1 MSEPIIRA
9 GDIAAL
15 SEAITQTC
23 EAVAEVARQNTVL
36 VEAINLLSE
45 RVEQLEGEKAALIE
59 DPKQEELEIL

>member
-36 VEAINLLSE
+36 VEAINLLNE

-59 DPKQEELEIL
+59 DSEPEN

>member
-9 GDIAAL
+9 GDISAL

-36 VEAINLLSE
+36 VEAINRLNE

-59 DPKQEELEIL
+59 DPEPES

>member
-15 SEAITQTC
+15 SEAITQTS

-36 VEAINLLSE
+36 VGAINRLNE
-45 RVEQLEGEKAALIE
+45 RVEQLEGEKAALVEASPSE
-59 DPKQEELEIL
+59 D